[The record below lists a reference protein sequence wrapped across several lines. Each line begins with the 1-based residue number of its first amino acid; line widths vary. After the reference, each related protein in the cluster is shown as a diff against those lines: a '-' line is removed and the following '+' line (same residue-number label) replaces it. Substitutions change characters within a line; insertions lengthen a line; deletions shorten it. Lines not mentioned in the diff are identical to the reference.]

1 MSGVCQVCVCSANSL
16 SSSKSATQRDE
27 IKHPLPSSNFRGKT
41 VGPICQV
48 FSWADVP
55 RMRLQL
61 KILFG
66 IKALPI
72 SKKTRKT
79 CWGGGGGGCHPHQ
92 RVKHMTCT
100 RALGNILLNLL
111 VSAAENCE
119 FMIHTLSGTTSIS
132 GSVQYPLRMNLI
144 LSNFELSIKW
154 DRLDR
159 ESATE

>member
-1 MSGVCQVCVCSANSL
+1 MYQA
-16 SSSKSATQRDE
+16 
-27 IKHPLPSSNFRGKT
+27 P
-41 VGPICQV
+41 
-48 FSWADVP
+48 
-55 RMRLQL
+55 
-61 KILFG
+61 
-66 IKALPI
+66 
-72 SKKTRKT
+72 
-79 CWGGGGGGCHPHQ
+79 
-92 RVKHMTCT
+92 
-100 RALGNILLNLL
+100 GNILLNLL